1 MTDHFGNSYEAED
14 TNAYF
19 NRMYW
24 QLGPGEGR
32 RICAP
37 QFLTK
42 LSHSFIGI
50 TITAAKDRDSGIYFF
65 LNKNI
70 LGHVG
75 WILCKLRRYTWG
87 KCVCIPLYGEVISR
101 TSLTE
106 MLLQCVP
113 IFCSNADKTIDKWI
127 ARKKNSCHPYV
138 YGVVCIKT
146 GVLLHNIY
154 CY

>member
-1 MTDHFGNSYEAED
+1 MTDHFGNSHEAGG

-42 LSHSFIGI
+42 LSHLFIGI
-50 TITAAKDRDSGIYFF
+50 TITSAKDRDSGSYFF

-70 LGHVG
+70 TGHVG
-75 WILCKLRRYTWG
+75 
-87 KCVCIPLYGEVISR
+87 
-101 TSLTE
+101 
-106 MLLQCVP
+106 
-113 IFCSNADKTIDKWI
+113 
-127 ARKKNSCHPYV
+127 
-138 YGVVCIKT
+138 
-146 GVLLHNIY
+146 
-154 CY
+154 